1 MVIDKNLID
10 IDLTID
16 IFQKYNLHN
25 NENIHKKDFIRS
37 FEEKLMH
44 QDFKIDMQLLLKDSI
59 GWDFNK
65 AVAMIQDKIIQ
76 KLPS

>member
-1 MVIDKNLID
+1 
-10 IDLTID
+10 
-16 IFQKYNLHN
+16 
-25 NENIHKKDFIRS
+25 
-37 FEEKLMH
+37 MH